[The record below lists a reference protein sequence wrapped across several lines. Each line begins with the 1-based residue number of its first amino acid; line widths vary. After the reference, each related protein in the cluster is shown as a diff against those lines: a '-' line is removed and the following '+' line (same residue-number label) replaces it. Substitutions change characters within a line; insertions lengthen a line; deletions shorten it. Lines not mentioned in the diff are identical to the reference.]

1 MPNIVDT
8 FTEYTQPRYLPSLEQ
23 WHCIRNALLCLFSV
37 LSLEEFI
44 ELGNGIEVPVLCYLS
59 SFLGPDKRK
68 VSNSF
73 REVGRSINFMHFPV
87 VFLLPHLHFHCYSLY
102 ARTSIHLV
110 VRVTFETP

>member
-87 VFLLPHLHFHCYSLY
+87 VLLATTPLFSLLLPICMDKY
-102 ARTSIHLV
+102 
-110 VRVTFETP
+110 TPCGKSHV